1 MRWIIGSSLRFR
13 YLVVALAAALMV
25 YGAGQLKG
33 ARTDAFPE
41 FAPPRVEVQ
50 TICLG
55 LSSEETEELV
65 TVPLE
70 QALNGVAQ
78 LDEIRSASVPQL
90 SSVEL
95 IFKRGTDLI
104 QARQVVQERLATVV
118 PTLPT
123 WAAPPV
129 MRQPISTTSRVM
141 HIGVSSDTISPTD
154 LSTIAYWKIRARL
167 LRVPGVVNVAI
178 WGERLKQHHVDVD
191 PARLRA
197 EHLSLDEVMNATA
210 DSLDAG
216 LLRYND
222 FGNVIGTGGFV
233 DTANQRFGIR
243 HVLPIKTPADL
254 GKIPLERPDGHIVPL
269 RRVADVRIGN
279 QPLVGDAVVND
290 GPGLLLVVEKAAGAN
305 TVQVTRGV
313 DQALEELKPGLPGVA
328 FDASIFRQA
337 DFIHD
342 ALDNLTLALLL
353 GCILVVVVLTAFLFE
368 WRTALISLLAIPLS
382 LMAAVLVL
390 YLRGDTINTMI
401 LAGLVIAVGVV
412 VDDAIIDVENIW
424 RRLRQRG
431 DATGR
436 LAPRIILG
444 ASLEVRS
451 AIWYA
456 TLINVLAVVPVFFL
470 QSVTGSFFEPLAF
483 SYALAILA
491 SMVVALTVTP
501 ALSLILLSHTGRR
514 GDAPLVRVAK
524 RGYHAVLSRTIRR
537 PWPAY
542 AAVGALLV
550 AGLFAAPTLGEEL
563 YPAFKERDFLM
574 HWITSPGSS
583 MPDEQRIVTQAS
595 KEMRQIPGVRN
606 FGSHIGQ
613 AFLAEEVVGSNFG
626 ENWVSIDRDADY
638 DKTLAKLEETVDA
651 HPGLY
656 HDVQTYLR
664 ERIDEVLA
672 GAAEPLVVRIEGAD
686 LKTLRGEAD
695 RVEEAMSDIDG
706 LDDLHVELVADVPE
720 IEVRA
725 KLAAAERYGLKP
737 GDIRRAAAVLVSSEE
752 VGDIFQGARAY
763 DVHVWSTPGTRNS
776 LSDIRNLPIDTP
788 RGGQVR
794 LGDVADVRVR
804 PTPNVVHRQDGSRR
818 IDIAANVS
826 DRSLSDIAGDVRDKL
841 ATLTFP
847 AGYHAE
853 LMGEAVEQEGSSNRL
868 LVFGA
873 AAAIGIL
880 LLLQA
885 AFRNMRL
892 ALMFFLTLPMALV
905 GGVLVVYLTGGTMSL
920 GSYVGFL
927 AVFGIAARN
936 GILLINHCQHLE
948 RYEGERF
955 GPQLVLR
962 GAAERLSPIM
972 MTALATALALV
983 PLVVAGTVP
992 GHEIEHPMALV
1003 ILGGLATSTFV
1014 NLFVVPSLY
1023 LRFGR
1028 GTAST
1033 QEATTSDH
1041 DQPGRPVAAAPL
1053 T

>member
-1 MRWIIGSSLRFR
+1 MRWIIGSSLRYR

-25 YGAGQLKG
+25 YGASQVKG

-70 QALNGVAQ
+70 QALNGVAR
-78 LDEIRSASVPQL
+78 LDEIRSGSVPQL

-104 QARQVVQERLATVV
+104 EARQLVQERLATVV

-141 HIGVSSDTISPTD
+141 HIGMSSQTISPER
-154 LSTIAYWKIRARL
+154 LSTIAYWKVRARL

-178 WGERLKQHHVDVD
+178 WGERLQQEHVDVD
-191 PARLRA
+191 PAKLRA
-197 EHLSLDEVMNATA
+197 HRLTLDDVQNSTA
-210 DSLDAG
+210 NSLDAG

-243 HVLPIKTPADL
+243 HVLPIDSPATL
-254 GKIPLERPDGHIVPL
+254 AKISVKGNDGHTVPL
-269 RRVADVRIGN
+269 NQVATVTEGH
-279 QPLVGDAVVND
+279 QPLHGDAVVND
-290 GPGLLLVVEKAAGAN
+290 KPGLLLVVEKAAGAN
-305 TVQVTRGV
+305 TVQVTDGV
-313 DQALEELKPGLPGVA
+313 DQALKELEPGLPGIT
-328 FDASIFRQA
+328 FDPSIFRQA
-337 DFIHD
+337 DFIHQ
-342 ALDNLTLALLL
+342 AIDNLTLALLL
-353 GCILVVVVLTAFLFE
+353 GCLLVIGVLIAFLFE

-382 LMAAVLVL
+382 LMAAMLVL
-390 YLRGDTINTMI
+390 YLRGETINTMI
-401 LAGLVIAVGVV
+401 LAGLVFALGVV
-412 VDDAIIDVENIW
+412 VADAIIDVENIW

-431 DATGR
+431 DKTGK
-436 LAPRIILG
+436 LAPRVILQ

-501 ALSLILLSHTGRR
+501 ALSLILLSKTGKR
-514 GDAPLVRVAK
+514 GDAPLVRGMK
-524 RGYHAVLSRTIRR
+524 RVYGAVLSRVIRR

-542 AAVGALLV
+542 VAVGVLLV
-550 AGLFAAPTLGEEL
+550 LGLLAAPRLGEEL

-574 HWITSPGSS
+574 HWITPPGTS
-583 MPDEQRIVTQAS
+583 MSEEQRIVTQAS

-613 AFLAEEVVGSNFG
+613 AFLAEEIAGSNFG
-626 ENWVSIDRDADY
+626 ENWVSIDRNADY

-672 GAAEPLVVRIEGAD
+672 GAAEPLVVRVEGGD
-686 LKTLRGEAD
+686 LTTLRKQAD
-695 RVEEAMSDIDG
+695 RVEESLSDIDG

-720 IEVRA
+720 IEVRER
-725 KLAAAERYGLKP
+725 LDAAEKYGLKP
-737 GDIRRAAAVLVSSEE
+737 GDIRRAAATLLSSEE
-752 VGDIFQGARAY
+752 VGDLFHGARAY
-763 DVHVWSTPGTRNS
+763 DVHVWSIPSARHS
-776 LSDIRNLPIDTP
+776 LSDVRRLPIDTP
-788 RGGQVR
+788 GGGTVA
-794 LGDVADVRVR
+794 LGRVARVQVR
-804 PTPNVVHRQDGSRR
+804 PTPSVVHRQDGSRR
-818 IDIAANVS
+818 IDIAANIS
-826 DRSLSDIAGDVRDKL
+826 DRSLSDIAHDVRDKL
-841 ATLTFP
+841 ETITFP
-847 AGYHAE
+847 TGYHAE
-853 LMGEAVEQEGSSNRL
+853 LMGEAIEQEGASNRL
-868 LVFGA
+868 LIFGIA
-873 AAAIGIL
+873 AGVGIL

-892 ALMFFLTLPMALV
+892 ALLFFLTLPMALV
-905 GGVLVVYLTGGTMSL
+905 GGVLMVYVTGRTMSL

-936 GILLINHCQHLE
+936 GILLISHCQHLE
-948 RYEGERF
+948 RHEGERF
-955 GPQLVLR
+955 GPGLVLR
-962 GAAERLSPIM
+962 GASERLSPIM

-983 PLVVAGTVP
+983 PLVAAGTVP

-1014 NLFVVPSLY
+1014 NLLVVPVLY

-1028 GTAST
+1028 GGDTDL
-1033 QEATTSDH
+1033 DH
-1041 DQPGRPVAAAPL
+1041 ETDDPSEPGRPVEAAPVA
-1053 T
+1053 